1 MEEKQYLMD
10 EVRRDKR
17 NYQFLSDEWRADLD
31 IARASIEKFGLT
43 LAFAPLWMKSDPEI
57 ALSAVKANGLAIE
70 FIHLKLILTDVD
82 ICVLAVE
89 NNGHALELL
98 PAEMRMNP
106 DVLLAQLAHGYGL
119 YSGFNDHVSETLLQD
134 KTFMKRALAINGRLL
149 ELSPFRIHM
158 DPSVAVIAARNCG
171 CFAFKRLEK
180 CFEIPEVIQELQKL
194 QDACEAAMDDY
205 IVEQDPKKK
214 DQLYWEMIRY
224 ESDFGIRSIRSER
237 MASSSYLDK
246 ETVPNQEPKGIQF
259 FIMGDDY
266 SMKMALTKEGQ
277 DPMKIDALFHSGNTG
292 LGGFSYALAHTLQEK
307 LHISAALQSVPLIDF
322 SANESIQAQAQAI
335 MKFILDMSRQQAWQR
350 VRLTNFTY
358 LKSSQFETFLG
369 IVAEIQEQE
378 SSHALTIYLD
388 IDPEFIKGKYG
399 AELDSLIN

>member
-1 MEEKQYLMD
+1 MKEFLLD
-10 EVRRDKR
+10 EVARDKKA
-17 NYQFLSDEWRADLD
+17 YQFLSDELRADRD
-31 IARASIEKFGLT
+31 IALASIQVHGIT
-43 LAFAPLWMKSDPEI
+43 LAFAPLLFKEDHEFAM
-57 ALSAVKANGLAIE
+57 AAVKANGLAIE
-70 FIHLKLILTDVD
+70 FIHPKLILTDVD

-134 KTFMKRALAINGRLL
+134 KIFMKRALAINGRLL
-149 ELSPFRIHM
+149 ELCPFRLRM
-158 DPSVAVIAARNCG
+158 DPSLAVIAARNCG
-171 CFAFKRLEK
+171 RFAFKRLEK

-194 QDACEAAMDDY
+194 QDACEAAMDAY

-214 DQLYWEMIRY
+214 DRLYWEMIRY
-224 ESDFGIRSIRSER
+224 ESDFGISSIRSER

-277 DPMKIDALFHSGNTG
+277 DPMKIDALFHSENSG

-307 LHISAALQSVPLIDF
+307 LHVSAVLQSVPLIDF
-322 SANESIQAQAQAI
+322 TANESIQAQAQAI
-335 MKFILDMSRQQAWQR
+335 MKFILDTSRQQAWQR